1 MSQPLITIITNTK
14 NRAHLISRCIESIQ
28 QQSYQNYEHIISD
41 GCSTDNTESV
51 VLSYNDP
58 HIKYIKVQGGPI
70 EQTKNAFI
78 LSKGEYIT
86 FLDDDDEYLPNKL
99 EKQI

>member
-1 MSQPLITIITNTK
+1 MI
-14 NRAHLISRCIESIQ
+14 
-28 QQSYQNYEHIISD
+28 
-41 GCSTDNTESV
+41 V